1 MQQRAEYMTSR
12 INSHLKAQQR
22 RHVASVNALVD
33 TLQLVAVLPPAPC
46 GGPPEQHLQPHVTSV
61 LFMTSPLPNEEPAM
75 AWIPVSIGDLLDRLS
90 ILELKLRYLEGE
102 AINRLE
108 QQRNLL
114 LEARAGVKRVIDASL
129 EQRLA
134 AVNAQLWDVENKIRA
149 HEHAGQF
156 NDSFI
161 QLARRVYQ
169 LNDQRHALKRQ
180 IDLTSGC
187 PLLED
192 KLYG

>member
-1 MQQRAEYMTSR
+1 
-12 INSHLKAQQR
+12 
-22 RHVASVNALVD
+22 V
-33 TLQLVAVLPPAPC
+33 
-46 GGPPEQHLQPHVTSV
+46 
-61 LFMTSPLPNEEPAM
+61 
-75 AWIPVSIGDLLDRLS
+75 AWIPVSIGELLDRLS

-108 QQRNLL
+108 QQRKLL
-114 LEARAGVKRVIDASL
+114 LEARAGVKGTIDPSL

-149 HEHAGQF
+149 HEQAGQF

-161 QLARRVYQ
+161 HLARQVYL

-180 IDLTSGC
+180 IDLSSGC